1 MSLGVFVLGMHRSG
15 TSAATRLVN
24 LVGVPTYIEGDL
36 LTTTEDNP
44 RGYWESVSLTAFNDR
59 LFAALEC
66 DWSCPPLLENG
77 WEAAPALAGL
87 QTEAAKLFPAVIPTE
102 QWVWKDP
109 RNCVTFDFWIA
120 SLDVRPVIVLV
131 DRNPLEVAAS
141 LNTRDDLGK
150 VYALALW
157 ERYLRRCL
165 ASIAGL
171 PTLVTGYDE
180 LLSDPLGWSESVGRF
195 LEGTGVST
203 APVDVES
210 ARRYVDPDLRHA
222 RFTSDELL
230 RDPAVSQPQQELV
243 HALQSLQGP
252 HESLVAPNLPPESAS
267 TEALLAERRRLYPRE
282 HEFIE
287 LGEYARD
294 LGERYL
300 ALEKYVRDLEG
311 RYADVE
317 NYARELEGRYA
328 DVEEHARELQGRH
341 ADVEKYAREL
351 AERYAELERYAREL
365 TERTPSS

>member
-1 MSLGVFVLGMHRSG
+1 MNLGVFVLGMHRSG

-24 LVGVPTYIEGDL
+24 LAGVPTCIDGDL
-36 LTTTEDNP
+36 LATTDDNP

-59 LFAALEC
+59 LLAALGC
-66 DWSCPPLLENG
+66 DWSCPPLLEAG

-87 QTEAAKLFPAVIPTE
+87 RAEAAKLFHAVIPTE
-102 QWVWKDP
+102 RWVWKDP
-109 RNCVTFDFWIA
+109 RNCVTFNFWVA
-120 SLDVRPVIVLV
+120 SLDVRPAIVLV

-141 LNTRDDLGK
+141 LGTRDDFGK

-165 ASIAGL
+165 ASISGL

-180 LLSDPLGWSESVGRF
+180 LLSDPLAWCESVGRF
-195 LEGTGVST
+195 LEGAGVST
-203 APVDVES
+203 AAVDVES
-210 ARRYVDPDLRHA
+210 ARRYVDPDLRHV
-222 RFTSDELL
+222 RFTSEDLL

-243 HALQSLQGP
+243 RALQGLRGP
-252 HESLVAPNLPPESAS
+252 HESLAAPSLSPESAS

-282 HEFIE
+282 REFVE

-300 ALEKYVRDLEG
+300 ALEAYVHDLEK
-311 RYADVE
+311 RY
-317 NYARELEGRYA
+317 
-328 DVEEHARELQGRH
+328 
-341 ADVEKYAREL
+341 ADVEKYAREV

-365 TERTPSS
+365 AERTASG

>member
-1 MSLGVFVLGMHRSG
+1 MSLGVLVLGMHRSG

-24 LVGVPTYIEGDL
+24 LVGVPSCIDGDL
-36 LTTTEDNP
+36 PATTDDNP

-59 LFAALEC
+59 LLAALGC
-66 DWSCPPLLENG
+66 DWSCPPLLGAG
-77 WEAAPALAGL
+77 WEANPALAGL
-87 QTEAAKLFPAVIPTE
+87 RAEAATLFPEVIPTE

-109 RNCVTFDFWIA
+109 RNCITFDFWVA
-120 SLDVRPVIVLV
+120 ALDVRPVIVLV

-141 LNTRDDLGK
+141 LGTRDGFGR

-165 ASIAGL
+165 ESIAGL

-180 LLSDPLGWSESVGRF
+180 LLSDPLAWCERVGRF
-195 LEGTGVST
+195 LEGAGVST
-203 APVDVES
+203 AAVDVES

-222 RFTSDELL
+222 RLTSDELL
-230 RDPAVSQPQQELV
+230 RDPAVSQPQRELV
-243 HALQSLQGP
+243 HALQSLRGP
-252 HESLVAPNLPPESAS
+252 HESLATPDLSPESAS

-300 ALEKYVRDLEG
+300 ALEAYAHDLEK
-311 RYADVE
+311 RY
-317 NYARELEGRYA
+317 
-328 DVEEHARELQGRH
+328 

-365 TERTPSS
+365 AERTASS

>member
-24 LVGVPTYIEGDL
+24 LVGVPTCIDGDL
-36 LTTTEDNP
+36 LTRTDDNP

-59 LFAALEC
+59 LLAALGC
-66 DWSCPPLLENG
+66 DWSCPPLLEAG
-77 WEAAPALAGL
+77 WEADPALAGL
-87 QTEAAKLFPAVIPTE
+87 RAEASGLFPQVIPTE

-109 RNCVTFDFWIA
+109 RNCVTFDFWVT
-120 SLDVRPVIVLV
+120 SLDVRPAIVLV

-141 LNTRDDLGK
+141 LGTRNEFGK

-165 ASIAGL
+165 ASISSL

-180 LLSDPLGWSESVGRF
+180 LLSDPLAWCESVGRF
-195 LEGTGVST
+195 LEGVGLAT
-203 APVDVES
+203 AAVDVES

-222 RFTSDELL
+222 RHTIEELL
-230 RDPAVSQPQQELV
+230 ADPAVSQQQQELV
-243 HALQSLQGP
+243 HALQSLRGP
-252 HESLVAPNLPPESAS
+252 HENLAAPNLPPESAS
-267 TEALLAERRRLYPRE
+267 TEAMLAERRRMYPRE
-282 HEFIE
+282 LEFRE

-300 ALEKYVRDLEG
+300 ALETYVHDLEK
-311 RYADVE
+311 
-317 NYARELEGRYA
+317 
-328 DVEEHARELQGRH
+328 RH
-341 ADVEKYAREL
+341 ADVEKYAIEL

-365 TERTPSS
+365 AERTAAS